1 MLIKRGEG
9 EGEEETQEFF
19 YQNQS
24 NKTFAFTG
32 SK

>member
-1 MLIKRGEG
+1 MLIKRG